1 MDRPPASLPRVA
13 PSLLARNLTSIPPRR
28 STSAPAGG
36 GTPETFAQVLARTS
50 APGGGTLPASLR
62 PTAAPAP
69 LLRPAAQ
76 PLRPPATSPASPV
89 PAADG
94 TPYAATIESAARSA
108 GIDPAL
114 LAAVAQVESGF
125 NPRAQS
131 YAGAKGL
138 MQLMDSTARGLGVTD
153 PFDPTQSLNGGARF
167 LGSLLRQFN
176 GDVSKTLAA
185 YNAGPGAVQ
194 RFGGIPPYEET
205 RRYVPKVLGVYDQI
219 RRRWSAASAQ
229 DGVI

>member
-1 MDRPPASLPRVA
+1 MDRPPPSLPRVA
-13 PSLLARNLTSIPPRR
+13 PSLEARYAAGETPRR
-28 STSAPAGG
+28 TSAGAAGAGG
-36 GTPETFAQVLARTS
+36 PSFARVLARASTPGASS
-50 APGGGTLPASLR
+50 A
-62 PTAAPAP
+62 AA
-69 LLRPAAQ
+69 LS
-76 PLRPPATSPASPV
+76 PLRPSGFPARASNPIPAPASTGPDAV
-89 PAADG
+89 
-94 TPYAATIESAARSA
+94 PYAATINAAASSA

-131 YAGAKGL
+131 GAGAKGV

-153 PFDPTQSLNGGARF
+153 PFDPQQSLTGGARF
-167 LGSLLRQFN
+167 LGGLLRQFN
-176 GDVSKTLAA
+176 GDVSLALAA

-205 RRYVPKVLGVYDQI
+205 RRYVPKVLGVYEQL
-219 RRRWSAASAQ
+219 RRRWSAATAQ